1 MVKWKSH
8 YAHKSNIFWPKW
20 APNCSGSKR
29 IHCTVCN
36 SVRNEESNQNIKSYL
51 TLMIFVQVLY
61 NRASEVVNILIC
73 KSWNV
78 VQYGDILV
86 LEFFVWNQYRTIWNV
101 EVIWRISPSNFL
113 LDPFLQTQTSEKIN
127 HYTKIHCFKSAQTNK
142 DTQLSSFL
150 PSNIVRQ
157 GKAKAMIDCEIK
169 LLLLLANAKCNW
181 RGSLIICSSRWEA
194 S

>member
-1 MVKWKSH
+1 MLIK
-8 YAHKSNIFWPKW
+8 AIFFGQNGPLTLVALK
-20 APNCSGSKR
+20 GY
-29 IHCTVCN
+29 TVCN
-36 SVRNEESNQNIKSYL
+36 SVCNEESNQNIKSYL

-127 HYTKIHCFKSAQTNK
+127 HYTKIHCFKTGTDQRRYS
-142 DTQLSSFL
+142 
-150 PSNIVRQ
+150 IVKFFTFKYC
-157 GKAKAMIDCEIK
+157 KARESKSYDRLWYKIVTAACKCEM
-169 LLLLLANAKCNW
+169 
-181 RGSLIICSSRWEA
+181 
-194 S
+194 

>member
-1 MVKWKSH
+1 MLLK
-8 YAHKSNIFWPKW
+8 AIFFGQNGPLTLVVLK
-20 APNCSGSKR
+20 GY
-29 IHCTVCN
+29 TVCN
-36 SVRNEESNQNIKSYL
+36 SVCNEESNQNIKSYL

-113 LDPFLQTQTSEKIN
+113 LDPFLQTQTSEIN
-127 HYTKIHCFKSAQTNK
+127 QSLYQDSLLQNRHRSTKILNCQVFYLQI
-142 DTQLSSFL
+142 L
-150 PSNIVRQ
+150 
-157 GKAKAMIDCEIK
+157 
-169 LLLLLANAKCNW
+169 
-181 RGSLIICSSRWEA
+181 
-194 S
+194 

>member
-1 MVKWKSH
+1 MLIK
-8 YAHKSNIFWPKW
+8 AIFFGQN
-20 APNCSGSKR
+20 APLTLVVLKGY
-29 IHCTVCN
+29 TVSN
-36 SVRNEESNQNIKSYL
+36 SVCNEESNQNIKSYL

-113 LDPFLQTQTSEKIN
+113 LDPFLQTQTSEKN
-127 HYTKIHCFKSAQTNK
+127 QSLYQNSLLQNRHRPTKILNCQVFYLQI
-142 DTQLSSFL
+142 L
-150 PSNIVRQ
+150 
-157 GKAKAMIDCEIK
+157 
-169 LLLLLANAKCNW
+169 
-181 RGSLIICSSRWEA
+181 
-194 S
+194 

>member
-1 MVKWKSH
+1 MLIK
-8 YAHKSNIFWPKW
+8 AIFFGQNGPLTLVVLK
-20 APNCSGSKR
+20 GY
-29 IHCTVCN
+29 TVCN

-113 LDPFLQTQTSEKIN
+113 LDPFLQTQTSEK
-127 HYTKIHCFKSAQTNK
+127 KSIIIPRFIASKPAQINK

-157 GKAKAMIDCEIK
+157 GKEK
-169 LLLLLANAKCNW
+169 LW
-181 RGSLIICSSRWEA
+181 STVR
-194 S
+194 